1 MQKLYKTLD
10 KIGRIDDN
18 YVSVFTRFAED
29 LGSIRQELRKLVN
42 LLKEIVQDGN
52 SLDSS
57 KISSGTA
64 NSLRDITNGQPRP
77 RHRRR
82 SHDICHNEDDATEI
96 LSQHLTETALI
107 TPPSEPD
114 LAPHWK
120 HVFSDWHRI
129 EDLYVGRAEN
139 LVFSEALHQAKKCA
153 AVAKATQELASGLA
167 EMAEERHVM
176 WEEWW
181 EVWEGWNKEKKRRER
196 EDEEEY

>member
-10 KIGRIDDN
+10 RIGRIDEN

-52 SLDSS
+52 SLDYN
-57 KISSGTA
+57 KISPGRPH
-64 NSLRDITNGQPRP
+64 SLRDVTNGQPRP

-82 SHDICHNEDDATEI
+82 SSAICRNEEDATEL
-96 LSQHLTETALI
+96 LSQHLTETALL

-120 HVFSDWHRI
+120 HVFSDWHPI
-129 EDLYVGRAEN
+129 EDLYVGRAEI
-139 LVFSEALHQAKKCA
+139 LVFSEALHQARKCA
-153 AVAKATQELASGLA
+153 AVAKATQELASELA
-167 EMAEERHVM
+167 EMAEEQRVI

-181 EVWEGWNKEKKRRER
+181 EVWQGWNNEKKKTER